1 VQCAWGRSAQAL
13 IAAHGESVQGAV
25 RVKMPAIARL
35 PLALLPPSGAQNN
48 ARRYGR
54 ACHEAVCGG
63 IASSIHFSGFPHHRT
78 PLKRCV
84 SVLWAASLLPR
95 KCSCLDHYSCFI
107 PNSCAPRRSPTESQ
121 QPVQIMSDQL
131 CASGQPGAMRG
142 RCTESAHWRQG
153 GYGTVLGWRCRWRPK
168 SKVHPV
174 ERLLCRSS
182 LAHRRA
188 QGARPCSP
196 ACSPTKP
203 APPARVRIRQQ
214 LMP

>member
-1 VQCAWGRSAQAL
+1 MVSPYRAL
-13 IAAHGESVQGAV
+13 CGS
-25 RVKMPAIARL
+25 KCL
-35 PLALLPPSGAQNN
+35 PSLGCPLRYCPHLALRIMPGAMG
-48 ARRYGR
+48 ALAMRL
-54 ACHEAVCGG
+54 CAV
-63 IASSIHFSGFPHHRT
+63 ASPAAYTSLGSPHHRT